1 MYENIFYAGLLLFI
15 AGLIVTVIL
24 FIRNHVAGIISDL
37 TGFRVKRTMKNRQ
50 REISFDW
57 NRNEAVPETANLF
70 GVEEDITVLGGEP
83 VSEMPATVI
92 LGSERRL

>member
-24 FIRNHVAGIISDL
+24 FIRNHIAGIISDL
-37 TGFRVKRTMKNRQ
+37 TGFRVKRTVKNLQ
-50 REISFDW
+50 REVSFD
-57 NRNEAVPETANLF
+57 RKKYEGIPETANLF

-83 VSEMPATVI
+83 VSEMPETVI
-92 LGSERRL
+92 LGLERRL